1 MNFVFYYCNVE
12 LDMAGAPAVLNKPRN
27 LDLAQLILNTEANL
41 GSQIAKK
48 ATKVKDLLP
57 NSK

>member
-1 MNFVFYYCNVE
+1 
-12 LDMAGAPAVLNKPRN
+12 MAGAPAVLNKPRN

>member
-1 MNFVFYYCNVE
+1 
-12 LDMAGAPAVLNKPRN
+12 MAGAHAVLNKPRN

-41 GSQIAKK
+41 GSQIAKQ